1 MRDLMRRTVV
11 VAGAAVVLLGPA
23 AGVASAAGG
32 AAAGPRLAAAA
43 QAVPG
48 GTWGTAEQVPGTAND
63 NPNFPF
69 TTTLSVS
76 CASPGKCSAG
86 GVDEDSSGIPQAF
99 VVSKVT
105 GTWGTA
111 IEVPG
116 TAALNQGGYAQISS
130 VSCARAGNCSAG
142 GFYADSSGGFQVF
155 VVSQVNG
162 TWGTAIEVPGT
173 AALNQGGLAEINS
186 VSCGAVGNCSAAGFY
201 VDSSGNFQ
209 AFVVSQVN
217 GTWGTAIEVPG
228 TAALNQG
235 GFAGLTFTVSCASAG
250 NCSAGGQ
257 YTDSSSQGQAF
268 VVSQVNGTWDT
279 AIKVPG
285 TAGGAAV
292 WSVSCASAGNCSAGG
307 TGNAQAF
314 VVSQVNG
321 TWGTAIEVPGT
332 AALNQGGFAVTVSV
346 SCARAG
352 NCSAGGG
359 YTDSSGGVQAFVVS
373 QVNGTWGTAI
383 EVPGTAALNQGGFT
397 YVNSVSCAPA
407 GNCSAGYGYTDSSGH
422 FQAFVVSQVNGTW
435 GTAIEVP
442 GTAALNQGGYAQI
455 SSVSCAP
462 AGKCSAGGFYTDSS
476 GIGQAF
482 VVDKAPQFSGSEGI
496 RPAVAPRCTKCRVGS
511 SRSRPA
517 TAPCADAPANVT
529 SLLLPL
535 PLRMLLH
542 APGITGLRVVERAI
556 SRWPGSGRPQT
567 PGSCRGLSRAGGYLS
582 WSGSLARR
590 AY

>member
-11 VAGAAVVLLGPA
+11 VAGVAVVLLGPA

-99 VVSKVT
+99 VVSRVN
-105 GTWGTA
+105 GTWGTS

-116 TAALNQGGYAQISS
+116 SVALNQGGYAQISS

-209 AFVVSQVN
+209 AFVVSQV
-217 GTWGTAIEVPG
+217 I
-228 TAALNQG
+228 
-235 GFAGLTFTVSCASAG
+235 
-250 NCSAGGQ
+250 
-257 YTDSSSQGQAF
+257 
-268 VVSQVNGTWDT
+268 
-279 AIKVPG
+279 
-285 TAGGAAV
+285 
-292 WSVSCASAGNCSAGG
+292 
-307 TGNAQAF
+307 
-314 VVSQVNG
+314 
-321 TWGTAIEVPGT
+321 
-332 AALNQGGFAVTVSV
+332 
-346 SCARAG
+346 
-352 NCSAGGG
+352 
-359 YTDSSGGVQAFVVS
+359 
-373 QVNGTWGTAI
+373 GTWGTAI

>member
-1 MRDLMRRTVV
+1 
-11 VAGAAVVLLGPA
+11 
-23 AGVASAAGG
+23 
-32 AAAGPRLAAAA
+32 
-43 QAVPG
+43 
-48 GTWGTAEQVPGTAND
+48 
-63 NPNFPF
+63 
-69 TTTLSVS
+69 VS

-116 TAALNQGGYAQISS
+116 S
-130 VSCARAGNCSAG
+130 
-142 GFYADSSGGFQVF
+142 
-155 VVSQVNG
+155 
-162 TWGTAIEVPGT
+162 
-173 AALNQGGLAEINS
+173 
-186 VSCGAVGNCSAAGFY
+186 
-201 VDSSGNFQ
+201 
-209 AFVVSQVN
+209 
-217 GTWGTAIEVPG
+217 
-228 TAALNQG
+228 
-235 GFAGLTFTVSCASAG
+235 
-250 NCSAGGQ
+250 
-257 YTDSSSQGQAF
+257 
-268 VVSQVNGTWDT
+268 
-279 AIKVPG
+279 
-285 TAGGAAV
+285 
-292 WSVSCASAGNCSAGG
+292 
-307 TGNAQAF
+307 
-314 VVSQVNG
+314 
-321 TWGTAIEVPGT
+321 

-359 YTDSSGGVQAFVVS
+359 YTDSSGDV
-373 QVNGTWGTAI
+373 
-383 EVPGTAALNQGGFT
+383 
-397 YVNSVSCAPA
+397 
-407 GNCSAGYGYTDSSGH
+407 
-422 FQAFVVSQVNGTW
+422 QAFVVSQVNGTW

>member
-105 GTWGTA
+105 
-111 IEVPG
+111 
-116 TAALNQGGYAQISS
+116 
-130 VSCARAGNCSAG
+130 
-142 GFYADSSGGFQVF
+142 
-155 VVSQVNG
+155 
-162 TWGTAIEVPGT
+162 
-173 AALNQGGLAEINS
+173 
-186 VSCGAVGNCSAAGFY
+186 
-201 VDSSGNFQ
+201 
-209 AFVVSQVN
+209 
-217 GTWGTAIEVPG
+217 
-228 TAALNQG
+228 
-235 GFAGLTFTVSCASAG
+235 
-250 NCSAGGQ
+250 
-257 YTDSSSQGQAF
+257 
-268 VVSQVNGTWDT
+268 
-279 AIKVPG
+279 
-285 TAGGAAV
+285 
-292 WSVSCASAGNCSAGG
+292 
-307 TGNAQAF
+307 
-314 VVSQVNG
+314 
-321 TWGTAIEVPGT
+321 
-332 AALNQGGFAVTVSV
+332 
-346 SCARAG
+346 
-352 NCSAGGG
+352 
-359 YTDSSGGVQAFVVS
+359 
-373 QVNGTWGTAI
+373 
-383 EVPGTAALNQGGFT
+383 
-397 YVNSVSCAPA
+397 
-407 GNCSAGYGYTDSSGH
+407 
-422 FQAFVVSQVNGTW
+422 GTW